1 MCKSPEAGPCPA
13 CWRNRG
19 LCDRIRVSKR
29 EREEVISQSKRG
41 LLGLGEKL
49 GFYPKL
55 GRSPGGF

>member
-1 MCKSPEAGPCPA
+1 MLEEQ
-13 CWRNRG
+13 RG

-29 EREEVISQSKRG
+29 ERDEVISQSKRG